1 MIFVYA
7 HISRISRG
15 IYNIEFKQ
23 MSPKDINTNPYAYT
37 DEFVRLLEQ
46 NIREQPDL
54 WMLWGNKRLSITSD
68 RRNSS
73 V

>member
-1 MIFVYA
+1 MF
-7 HISRISRG
+7 
-15 IYNIEFKQ
+15 
-23 MSPKDINTNPYAYT
+23 PKDINTNPYAYT

-54 WMLWGNKRLSITSD
+54 WMLWGNKRLSITTD
-68 RRNSS
+68 RRNSR